1 MLSVFFGK
9 RQVSGQRLQ
18 QVKVANQPSINI
30 RGEKD
35 TYYTL
40 IISDS
45 DAKPADFLNW
55 LVMNINKDR
64 YEEILSYDSPK
75 PASGTHRY
83 NIYLL
88 EQKGK
93 IMMEPFDRNGFSVS
107 DFLREYT
114 LDLRDTQFFSVK
126 A

>member
-1 MLSVFFGK
+1 MLSVSFGK
-9 RQVSGQRLQ
+9 TQLNGQRLQ
-18 QVKVANQPSINI
+18 KVKVANQPSINI

-45 DAKPADFLNW
+45 DARPADFLNW

-64 YEEILSYDSPK
+64 YQEILSYSSPK
-75 PASGTHRY
+75 PVSGTHRY

-88 EQKGK
+88 EQEGK
-93 IMMEPFDRNGFSVS
+93 ILIEPFDRNGFSVS
-107 DFLREYT
+107 DFIRHYA
-114 LDLRDTQFFSVK
+114 LDLKDTQFFSVK

>member
-64 YEEILSYDSPK
+64 YQEILSYDSPK
-75 PASGTHRY
+75 PVSGTHRY

-93 IMMEPFDRNGFSVS
+93 ILMEPFDRNGFSVS